1 MPTFSNSNPKI
12 KEIQMEILAIRGEN
26 INEKFINLK
35 ALIQVLNKDS
45 SASSF
50 WLNVPPPWLW
60 QENQTDSV
68 ENFR

>member
-1 MPTFSNSNPKI
+1 MPTFSNSNPEI

-50 WLNVPPPWLW
+50 WLNVPPPWLTRKSDRLSG
-60 QENQTDSV
+60 E
-68 ENFR
+68 F